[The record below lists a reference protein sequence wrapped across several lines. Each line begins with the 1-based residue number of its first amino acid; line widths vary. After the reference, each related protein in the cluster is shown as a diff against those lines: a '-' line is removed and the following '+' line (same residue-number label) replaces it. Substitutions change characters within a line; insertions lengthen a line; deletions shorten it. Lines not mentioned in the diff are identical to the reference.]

1 MEMWEVREEWLEAGQ
16 LPLDEMDPVDD
27 AVEM

>member
-1 MEMWEVREEWLEAGQ
+1 MEMWEVKEEWLEAGQ
-16 LPLDEMDPVDD
+16 LLDEMDPVDD